1 MNTYFNE
8 NNLVIKYTDYQ
19 QFIYN
24 SSLLK
29 QYFNCENNLNKKKI
43 IINLDNCIII
53 DSIDDQVL
61 FINILQSFYS
71 LLKMQNL
78 SISKINISNLLVIHN
93 NTNKQYYILGVSL
106 TRQQTDFYSI
116 INRDTGL
123 TLGINHSNVSFLVFS
138 PSLDIDK
145 IDNYVYSKKVS
156 FVISENI
163 DTKNYSIKIMKKKF
177 SKYLTN
183 TINFIRKNKNEIIN
197 VDYILVSKNNIDLSI
212 LDNKII
218 NSIKNYLIIGNKTTK
233 NLMNNAFSK
242 IIKELYN
249 SNKTGIKD
257 IDITKIYSSY
267 DLIIFRSKFLISI
280 IDEINE
286 YGIEEL
292 SIILSYF
299 DKI

>member
-1 MNTYFNE
+1 MDTYFNE
-8 NNLVIKYTDYQ
+8 NNLVIKYKDYQ

-29 QYFNCENNLNKKKI
+29 RNFSCENNINKKKI

-53 DSIDDQVL
+53 DSINDQVL
-61 FINILQSFYS
+61 FINIIQSFYNLMKAQS
-71 LLKMQNL
+71 L
-78 SISKINISNLLVIHN
+78 SILKINTSNLLIIHN
-93 NTNKQYYILGVSL
+93 NTNKQYYILGPLL
-106 TRQQTDFYSI
+106 TREHTNFYSI

-123 TLGINHSNVSFLVFS
+123 TLDNNYSNVSFLIFS
-138 PSLDIDK
+138 PSLNIDNIDK
-145 IDNYVYSKKVS
+145 YIYNKKIS

-163 DTKNYSIKIMKKKF
+163 DTKNYPIKIMKKIF

-183 TINFIRKNKNEIIN
+183 TLNFIKKNKNEILN

-218 NSIKNYLIIGNKTTK
+218 NSIKNYLIIGSKTNK
-233 NLMNNAFSK
+233 NLMNKTFSK
-242 IIKELYN
+242 IIKELYL

-257 IDITKIYSSY
+257 IDITKIYSNY
-267 DLIIFRSKFLISI
+267 DLIIFRSKFLITI
-280 IDEINE
+280 IDEINQ
-286 YGIEEL
+286 YDIEEL
-292 SIILSYF
+292 SIIFSYF